1 MEKLMNLNTAIEI
14 LKENHYL
21 VEARPR
27 PYRTT
32 RYERDYKY
40 INPNPPDREW
50 TNDDEIES
58 ARGDIARKMDIF
70 NKAGGVKSVTGRK
83 RAILEDL
90 YRYLMNERELLGY
103 FSTDLIDDRLIIGP
117 ILDFA
122 RGNEYLDNF
131 VEVDVSDIFP
141 EYKTKNSTP
150 IIYKTNGYFMVMVA
164 EFHIEDINLSDSVTT
179 ILDKILDVPIDL
191 ASQLSNKELRTRL
204 EDLKNRC
211 RILYK
216 AYGYNARNGY
226 DDFRGYTTEKMRQ
239 YLRNR

>member
-1 MEKLMNLNTAIEI
+1 MEKYMNLKTAIEI

-21 VEARPR
+21 VESRPR

-40 INPNPPDREW
+40 ISPNP
-50 TNDDEIES
+50 TNNDEEVDS
-58 ARGDIARKMDIF
+58 ARDDIARKMDIF

-90 YRYLMNERELLGY
+90 FEYLVNDHELLGH
-103 FSTDLIDDRLIIGP
+103 FSTDLIDDRLVIGP
-117 ILDFA
+117 VIDFA
-122 RGNEYLDNF
+122 NGSEFLNHF
-131 VEVDVSDIFP
+131 TEVDVSDVFP
-141 EYKTKNSTP
+141 EFKTKNSTP
-150 IIYKTNGYFMVMVA
+150 IIYKTDSFFIVEVA
-164 EFHIEDINLSDSVTT
+164 EFHLEDINLSDSVHT
-179 ILDKILDVPIDL
+179 ILDKIIHVPVDL

-216 AYGYNARNGY
+216 AYGYNAREGY
-226 DDFRGYTTEKMRQ
+226 EDFRGYSLEQMKQELVGR
-239 YLRNR
+239 

>member
-1 MEKLMNLNTAIEI
+1 MNLKTAIEI

-21 VEARPR
+21 VESRPR

-40 INPNPPDREW
+40 INPNP
-50 TNDDEIES
+50 TNNDEEVDS
-58 ARGDIARKMDIF
+58 ARDDITRKMNIF

-90 YRYLMNERELLGY
+90 FEYLVNERELLGY
-103 FSTDLIDDRLIIGP
+103 FSTDLIDDRLVIGP
-117 ILDFA
+117 VIDFVN
-122 RGNEYLDNF
+122 GSEFLNHF
-131 VEVDVSDIFP
+131 TEVDVSDIFP

-150 IIYKTNGYFMVMVA
+150 IIYKTDRFFIVKVA
-164 EFHIEDINLSDSVTT
+164 EFHLEDINLSDSVHT
-179 ILDKILDVPIDL
+179 ILDKIIHVPVDL

-216 AYGYNARNGY
+216 AYGYNARECYGA
-226 DDFRGYTTEKMRQ
+226 FRGWPLEQMKQVLVGR
-239 YLRNR
+239 

>member
-1 MEKLMNLNTAIEI
+1 MNLKTAIEI

-21 VEARPR
+21 VESRPR

-40 INPNPPDREW
+40 MNPNPPDRKW
-50 TNDDEIES
+50 TNDDEVES
-58 ARGDIARKMDIF
+58 ARDDIARKMDIF

-90 YRYLMNERELLGY
+90 YKYLANDRELLGN
-103 FSTDLIDDRLIIGP
+103 FNIDLINDRLVIGP
-117 ILDFA
+117 VIDFIK
-122 RGNEYLDNF
+122 NDNNYLDNF
-131 VEVDVSDIFP
+131 IEVDVSDIFP
-141 EYKTKNSTP
+141 EFKTKNSTP
-150 IIYKTNGYFMVMVA
+150 TIYKTENFFIVKVA
-164 EFHIEDINLSDSVTT
+164 EFHLEDINLSDSVNT
-179 ILDKILDVPIDL
+179 ILDKIVSVPVDL

-216 AYGYNARNGY
+216 AYGYNAREGY
-226 DDFRGYTTEKMRQ
+226 EDFRDCPLEQMKQLVGR
-239 YLRNR
+239 